1 MRDCYFETKNIH
13 KDIYLNNLCQTNVL
27 FQIVKPVFG
36 KICCSQYL
44 YICSRHTNFHNV
56 QLSSVVECW
65 TANLE
70 IPGSNPD
77 ANFLVK
83 FQLKKFRF
91 QIWKVVFRIRSV
103 NHKNIRMMTHGV
115 EFQSYKTM
123 LPPPIAY
130 WSLWICF
137 YWKPNLVF
145 LGSNQHWLSYYSPQE
160 DMIIIQFQMLINHLF
175 QNWELNKDLNY
186 VGPGVYSAGTGY
198 TYSVREKIV

>member
-1 MRDCYFETKNIH
+1 M
-13 KDIYLNNLCQTNVL
+13 CQTNVL

-44 YICSRHTNFHNV
+44 YICSRHINFHNV

-65 TANLE
+65 TTNLE

-103 NHKNIRMMTHGV
+103 NHKKYQNDDPWGRVSKLQNYASSTHCILKFMNLFLLETKLGISWI
-115 EFQSYKTM
+115 QST
-123 LPPPIAY
+123 LT
-130 WSLWICF
+130 
-137 YWKPNLVF
+137 F
-145 LGSNQHWLSYYSPQE
+145 LLFAPERYDYYSISNVDQSSVPKLGTEQWSKLCWSWRLQC
-160 DMIIIQFQMLINHLF
+160 MHVLF
-175 QNWELNKDLNY
+175 VGRDNW
-186 VGPGVYSAGTGY
+186 
-198 TYSVREKIV
+198 